1 MIIFGEVCRRH
12 PELQGRRYSS
22 SMNRCTGCAIE
33 NNLRNKER
41 YDKAWRKWHAKP
53 EVKRRSSDATL
64 RWARENPGKHTANV
78 LRYKARKANRTPA
91 WADLEKIKSI
101 YVRAAELG
109 LTVDHAIPLRGKRVS
124 GLHVETNLVMLSKS
138 ENSSKGNSFNV

>member
-1 MIIFGEVCRRH
+1 
-12 PELQGRRYSS
+12 
-22 SMNRCTGCAIE
+22 
-33 NNLRNKER
+33 
-41 YDKAWRKWHAKP
+41 
-53 EVKRRSSDATL
+53 
-64 RWARENPGKHTANV
+64 
-78 LRYKARKANRTPA
+78 
-91 WADLEKIKSI
+91 LEKIKSI